1 MSDTLKGLLIIAS
14 VLTVGWILRKIRKN
28 KVKMEDAIFWIFFAA
43 ILLLLAIFPEISYEL
58 CRIFGIMSP
67 SNLVFLVIIFLLVE
81 KIFTLSI
88 IVSQLEDKIGVLSA
102 EVALRSKAENKN
114 IDNVDEKETLLEREE
129 VEKLEEVLPVIW
141 DELSPEARAVIDKQ
155 GVVYTDSEGDL
166 VTSIVNG
173 KDCVFTCYDDKGYCY
188 CAIEKAYREGR
199 CNFYKPVS
207 CHLYPIRVGDYGPYK
222 AVNYHRW
229 DVCKAAVLLGKKE
242 NVPVY
247 KFLKEPLI
255 RKFGEAWY
263 AELENVAEELEKQ
276 HII

>member
-102 EVALRSKAENKN
+102 EVALRSKAENKK
-114 IDNVDEKETLLEREE
+114 IDKVDEKETLLEREE
-129 VEKLEEVLPVIW
+129 VEKQEI
-141 DELSPEARAVIDKQ
+141 EAEI
-155 GVVYTDSEGDL
+155 GIG
-166 VTSIVNG
+166 
-173 KDCVFTCYDDKGYCY
+173 
-188 CAIEKAYREGR
+188 EGR
-199 CNFYKPVS
+199 LPMVS
-207 CHLYPIRVGDYGPYK
+207 
-222 AVNYHRW
+222 
-229 DVCKAAVLLGKKE
+229 
-242 NVPVY
+242 
-247 KFLKEPLI
+247 LKIIPAI
-255 RKFGEAWY
+255 CTPHFGGY
-263 AELENVAEELEKQ
+263 FAESLFQTCSGMNISKSL
-276 HII
+276 